1 MNISDKGLALIQE
14 FESYLKPQP
23 DGSCKAYKCPAG
35 VWTIGFGCTE
45 GVTADSHW
53 TREEA
58 DNAFRREM
66 EKHEKIVNRL
76 VTVSITQSQFDALV
90 SFNYNCGAL
99 AKSTLLKKLN
109 KRDYL
114 GAADEFHY
122 FTKARNPKTGKKEVL
137 NGLVRRRKAEAAMFT
152 SDMPGADDMPQA
164 AVESRPLGVV
174 IKENKEAII
183 AVATVAGGGGTAAVK
198 SSETPKPADP
208 PKPVLTPKETVS
220 KAKETAKE
228 IKENVEIATDYWKWA
243 KPTAVAAYENWHIV
257 GPLAAVIGI
266 AICWP
271 AIKARLPWG

>member
-1 MNISDKGLALIQE
+1 MNISDKGLALIQD

-58 DNAFRREM
+58 DTAFRREM

-76 VTVSITQSQFDALV
+76 VTVPITQSQFDALV

-109 KRDYL
+109 ERDYI
-114 GAADEFHY
+114 GASDEFRY

-137 NGLVRRRKAEAAMFT
+137 KGLVRRRKAEAAMFT
-152 SDMPGADDMPQA
+152 SDMPGADEMPQA
-164 AVESRPLGVV
+164 AVESRPIGVV
-174 IKENKEAII
+174 IKENKETIV

-198 SSETPKPADP
+198 SMPDAPQPKPIA
-208 PKPVLTPKETVS
+208 PKETVS
-220 KAKETAKE
+220 KAKETAKDVRE
-228 IKENVEIATDYWKWA
+228 TVEVAKDYYSWA
-243 KPTAVAAYENWHIV
+243 KPTAVAAWDNIHIV
-257 GPLAAVIGI
+257 GPLVGI
-266 AICWP
+266 AALAIFWP
-271 AIKARLPWG
+271 KVKERLPWG

>member
-66 EKHEKIVNRL
+66 DKHEKIVNRL

-114 GAADEFHY
+114 GAADEFRY
-122 FTKARNPKTGKKEVL
+122 FAKARNPKTGKKEVL

-152 SDMPGADDMPQA
+152 SDMPGADEMPQA
-164 AVESRPLGVV
+164 AVESRPIGVV
-174 IKENKEAII
+174 VKENKEAIAGAVTTAGVVGK
-183 AVATVAGGGGTAAVK
+183 AVADVVAPSEPAKPQVAA
-198 SSETPKPADP
+198 PP
-208 PKPVLTPKETVS
+208 PKPTV
-220 KAKETAKE
+220 KDQLDKAKE
-228 IKENVEIATDYWKWA
+228 IKQQTEVAKEIGTF
-243 KPTAVAAYENWHIV
+243 AYQTYEWV
-257 GPLAAVIGI
+257 KGPGMYPALFVVVPLVTLLVLARKRSA
-266 AICWP
+266 
-271 AIKARLPWG
+271 

>member
-53 TREEA
+53 TRAEA
-58 DNAFRREM
+58 DAAFRRELS
-66 EKHEKIVNRL
+66 KHEKIVERL
-76 VTVSITQSQFDALV
+76 VTVPVTQGQADALI

-114 GAADEFHY
+114 GAADEFRY

-164 AVESRPLGVV
+164 AVESRPIGVV
-174 IKENKEAII
+174 IKENKEA
-183 AVATVAGGGGTAAVK
+183 VAGALTTVGVIGKAV
-198 SSETPKPADP
+198 SDVVAPSEPAKPQVAPAPKP
-208 PKPVLTPKETVS
+208 TV
-220 KAKETAKE
+220 KDQLDKAKE
-228 IKENVEIATDYWKWA
+228 IKQQTEVAKEIGTF
-243 KPTAVAAYENWHIV
+243 AYQTYEWV
-257 GPLAAVIGI
+257 KGPGMYPALFVVVPLVTLLLLARKRSA
-266 AICWP
+266 
-271 AIKARLPWG
+271 